1 MPHHRSS
8 ANRIMNEKDQID
20 HLSNDLHNLIDRYKA
35 EYELSLAS
43 VVGVLEVVKHQVI
56 KQQLSNLDDED

>member
-1 MPHHRSS
+1 
-8 ANRIMNEKDQID
+8 MNEKGQIN
-20 HLSNDLHNLIDRYKA
+20 HLANDLHNLIDRYKA